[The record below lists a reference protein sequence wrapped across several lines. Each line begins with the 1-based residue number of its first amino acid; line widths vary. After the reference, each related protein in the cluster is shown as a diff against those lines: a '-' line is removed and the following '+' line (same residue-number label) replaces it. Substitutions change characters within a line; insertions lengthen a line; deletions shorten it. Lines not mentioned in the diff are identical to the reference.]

1 MGKIKPLID
10 KDGNIIYPV
19 TVDKGIF
26 SEDGTS
32 FSDKYATKDYVTNE
46 ISNIQLDN
54 KNIDLS
60 NYVTK
65 ENINCISIKYF
76 GAKGDGVTDDTI
88 AIQSAIDYANKNS
101 VRLFIPKGEYRS
113 SSLEIKDNV
122 VLEGEGKESVLKV
135 KDNIGNFYGF
145 IDLEGHKNIIL
156 RNLTL
161 DINREGNGG
170 KIITTGVSEI
180 QAQILIYF
188 KNTEDVIIENC
199 NLIACGMWAITMEA
213 TNDAPINRNII
224 IRNNEI
230 TWTEGNSDA
239 QDGVASSYITYDST
253 MIFAE
258 ATNYLIS
265 NNTIK
270 CTDGRGAT
278 AIEVHTGYGVAENNY
293 IENFNNGILI
303 CPNHWPVDILSDYL
317 YDRDTNIIVKHN
329 IIKNANTGIRLWGY
343 EARELRD
350 AIIDNN
356 MIEINPNKIPGNA
369 CPGIAN
375 HLNEVGTAPIR
386 NVMIN
391 NNMIK
396 YLNDNTIYDDSDYT
410 ANASGILLGYK
421 TSLNNFTI
429 QGNTIINAPATGICI
444 ISWDSVESNNFII
457 QENTII
463 NAGNN
468 TNIATANWNP
478 RCAIRISDKINN
490 VCIGKNT
497 IIDDSDTC
505 KLTALYYFNNED
517 AVIYESPIINIKDS
531 AIVKEGVK
539 INFTPTL
546 TFEGQSGTF
555 TLNATDSWFMRKGN
569 NFRIY
574 IDMKISDWA
583 VSNGYDASLTLPFSL
598 NKTEIKQAIYHEGLV
613 TDCSTLEDYF
623 SNIGIMLL
631 EGDNRGLLY
640 CSSVNS
646 VSSQLPSVV
655 FTNDTH
661 LIFDFEV
668 EIPYVNNLIDRNF
681 IKQ

>member
-10 KDGNIIYPV
+10 KDGNMIYPI

-54 KNIDLS
+54 KNNSI
-60 NYVTK
+60 TK
-65 ENINCISIKYF
+65 ENMSYMNIKYF
-76 GAKGDGVTDDTI
+76 GAKGDGVTDDTV
-88 AIQSAIDYANKNS
+88 AIQNAIDYANKNS
-101 VRLFIPKGEYRS
+101 IKLFIPKGEYRS

-303 CPNHWPVDILSDYL
+303 CPNHWPVDNSSDYL

-350 AIIDNN
+350 VIIDNN

-444 ISWDSVESNNFII
+444 ISWGSVESNNFII
-457 QENTII
+457 QGNTII

-468 TNIATANWNP
+468 TNIATADWNP

-574 IDMKISDWA
+574 IDMKISNWA
-583 VSNGYDASLTLPFSL
+583 VSNGYNASLTLPFSL
-598 NKTEIKQAIYHEGLV
+598 NKPEMKQAIYHEGLV
-613 TDCSTLEDYF
+613 TDGSALEDCF

-640 CSSVNS
+640 CNSVNS

>member
-1 MGKIKPLID
+1 MGKIKTLID
-10 KDGNIIYPV
+10 KDGNMIYPV

-54 KNIDLS
+54 KNNSI
-60 NYVTK
+60 TK
-65 ENINCISIKYF
+65 ENMSYMNIKYF
-76 GAKGDGVTDDTI
+76 GAKGDGVTDDTV
-88 AIQSAIDYANKNS
+88 AIQNAIDYANKNS

-303 CPNHWPVDILSDYL
+303 CPNHWPVDNSSDYL

-350 AIIDNN
+350 VIIDNN

-444 ISWDSVESNNFII
+444 ISWGSVESNNFII
-457 QENTII
+457 QGNTII

-468 TNIATANWNP
+468 TNIATADWNP

-583 VSNGYDASLTLPFSL
+583 VSDGYNASLTLPFSL
-598 NKTEIKQAIYHEGLV
+598 NKPEMKQAIYHEGLV
-613 TDCSTLEDYF
+613 TNGSALEDCF

-640 CSSVNS
+640 CNSVNS

-668 EIPYVNNLIDRNF
+668 EISYINNLIDRNF

>member
-10 KDGNIIYPV
+10 KDGNMIYPV

-54 KNIDLS
+54 KNNSI
-60 NYVTK
+60 TK
-65 ENINCISIKYF
+65 ENMSYMNIKYF
-76 GAKGDGVTDDTI
+76 GAKGDGVTDDTV
-88 AIQSAIDYANKNS
+88 AIQNAIDYANKNS
-101 VRLFIPKGEYRS
+101 IKLFIPKGEYRS

-122 VLEGEGKESVLKV
+122 VLEGEGKESILKV

-303 CPNHWPVDILSDYL
+303 CPNHWPVDNSSDYL

-350 AIIDNN
+350 VIIDNN

-444 ISWDSVESNNFII
+444 ISWGSVESNNFII
-457 QENTII
+457 QGNTII

-468 TNIATANWNP
+468 TNIATADWNP

-574 IDMKISDWA
+574 IDMKISNWA
-583 VSNGYDASLTLPFSL
+583 VSNGYNASLTLPFSL
-598 NKTEIKQAIYHEGLV
+598 NKPEMKQAIYHEGLV
-613 TDCSTLEDYF
+613 TDGSALEDCF

-640 CSSVNS
+640 CNSVNS

>member
-1 MGKIKPLID
+1 
-10 KDGNIIYPV
+10 
-19 TVDKGIF
+19 
-26 SEDGTS
+26 
-32 FSDKYATKDYVTNE
+32 
-46 ISNIQLDN
+46 
-54 KNIDLS
+54 
-60 NYVTK
+60 
-65 ENINCISIKYF
+65 
-76 GAKGDGVTDDTI
+76 
-88 AIQSAIDYANKNS
+88 
-101 VRLFIPKGEYRS
+101 
-113 SSLEIKDNV
+113 
-122 VLEGEGKESVLKV
+122 
-135 KDNIGNFYGF
+135 
-145 IDLEGHKNIIL
+145 
-156 RNLTL
+156 
-161 DINREGNGG
+161 
-170 KIITTGVSEI
+170 
-180 QAQILIYF
+180 
-188 KNTEDVIIENC
+188 
-199 NLIACGMWAITMEA
+199 
-213 TNDAPINRNII
+213 
-224 IRNNEI
+224 
-230 TWTEGNSDA
+230 
-239 QDGVASSYITYDST
+239 

-303 CPNHWPVDILSDYL
+303 CPNHWPVDNLSDYL

-350 AIIDNN
+350 VIIDNN

-444 ISWDSVESNNFII
+444 ISWSSVESNNFII

-468 TNIATANWNP
+468 TNIVTADWNP

-546 TFEGQSGTF
+546 TFERQSGTF

-583 VSNGYDASLTLPFSL
+583 VSDGYDASLTLPFSL

-646 VSSQLPSVV
+646 VSSQLPSVA